1 MKRASILVTMAL
13 GLGMFVTSC
22 GETKKEAP
30 ASEGEKKE
38 AVHEHKE
45 GEAEKASESKEMA
58 MAVYACPMKCEG
70 DKTYDKEGSCPKCKM
85 DLKEVKP
92 HQHEESEKA
101 EHAEGEHSE
110 EESDHDEH

>member
-1 MKRASILVTMAL
+1 MKRASILFILAL
-13 GLGMFVTSC
+13 SLGMFVTSC
-22 GETKKEAP
+22 GESKKEA
-30 ASEGEKKE
+30 ATEGEHKE
-38 AVHEHKE
+38 AVHDHKE
-45 GEAEKASESKEMA
+45 GEAKEAEGSEEMA

-70 DKTYDKEGSCPKCKM
+70 EKTYSEAGSCPTCKM

-92 HQHEESEKA
+92 HEHKEGEKA